1 MFSRFLQRGKLP
13 FKFVRKFNSERNNLI
28 KVNVETSEG
37 NFFEVHGEYNDSLYD
52 IIKKMSTP
60 NSNLLKDCLEC
71 SCEGVM
77 ACATC
82 HVQLDEDSFKII
94 NKPCEFEEDMLDLAY
109 DRTDYSKL
117 GCQLRLKP
125 YHNGINIK
133 IPSGKNNIY

>member
-1 MFSRFLQRGKLP
+1 MFPIFLKRVKLP
-13 FKFVRKFNSERNNLI
+13 FKFVRNFNSERNNFI

-52 IIKKMSTP
+52 IIKKMNSP
-60 NSNLLKDCLEC
+60 NSDLLKDCLEC

-82 HVQLDEDSFKII
+82 HVHLDEDSYKII
-94 NKPCEFEEDMLDLAY
+94 NKPCEFEEDMLDLAF
-109 DRTDYSKL
+109 DRSNYSKL
-117 GCQLRLKP
+117 GCQLKLKP
-125 YHNGINIK
+125 YLNGINIK